1 MRLMAK
7 DLQPIQVLRAERKPS
22 GYVGTETNYKPY
34 TVIQGQITP
43 VNDNYSIAA
52 YGERV
57 SQMFNVNVE
66 FGEDTRKGD
75 KLVING
81 EECAVIAVL
90 VYSSHM
96 ALTAERTGVLYGRS
110 I

>member
-1 MRLMAK
+1 MAR

-34 TVIQGQITP
+34 TVIQGQIKP

-57 SQMFNVNVE
+57 SQMFSVNVE
-66 FGEDTRKGD
+66 FGEEVKKGD

-81 EECAVIAVL
+81 EECTVIAVL
-90 VYSSHM
+90 TYSSH
-96 ALTAERTGVLYGRS
+96 LSVTAERTGVLYERS
-110 I
+110 T

>member
-1 MRLMAK
+1 MAR

-43 VNDNYSIAA
+43 INDNYSIAA

-66 FGEDTRKGD
+66 FGEDVKKGD
-75 KLVING
+75 KLVINR
-81 EECAVIAVL
+81 EQCTVVAVL
-90 VYSSHM
+90 TYSSHLS
-96 ALTAERTGVLYGRS
+96 LTAERTGVLYECS
-110 I
+110 T